1 MAMHKLLI
9 HNDNSRRVGV
19 IRFREC
25 PPTQQWDAR
34 RLEVIDGHHN
44 IARAEPFVGRQLGL
58 AIDLESDPARSRG
71 GQVRRSSGHL
81 RTRSVLEP
89 ENHILDK
96 EGSLR
101 RILVSCVV
109 EGNASGE
116 KALCVEAQV
125 LMLNKENAAN
135 KQPGS

>member
-71 GQVRRSSGHL
+71 GQVTPSSGPPP
-81 RTRSVLEP
+81 TRRGLEP
-89 ENHILDK
+89 EKQILAK
-96 EGSLR
+96 KG
-101 RILVSCVV
+101 
-109 EGNASGE
+109 
-116 KALCVEAQV
+116 
-125 LMLNKENAAN
+125 
-135 KQPGS
+135 P